1 MHFDIGQHHKESD
14 TRRELKHSIQDLH
27 HSMRIGQHLVGK
39 SPRSKEF
46 GRSYSNSVR
55 NDLGRH
61 RYKSHLRLS
70 NIGPVDT
77 LEYLVAYGRR
87 WINFH
92 HCLGLY
98 LIGEQKLKR
107 HFGLTDLPKLVCHC
121 LRAKANP

>member
-1 MHFDIGQHHKESD
+1 MHFDIGQHHKGSD

-55 NDLGRH
+55 NDQGRH

-70 NIGPVDT
+70 NIGPVD
-77 LEYLVAYGRR
+77 
-87 WINFH
+87 
-92 HCLGLY
+92 
-98 LIGEQKLKR
+98 K
-107 HFGLTDLPKLVCHC
+107 P
-121 LRAKANP
+121 